1 MNEKTNSLYITIV
14 LQSYFVFYTLKGLSV
29 IIKLYSLK
37 HQEFVFLTVA
47 APVND
52 GWLENNTGDDGV
64 RLFIVQSQETSRDP
78 ATEPSPMESNFA
90 CINILQLAGQESGTQ
105 YTVFT
110 LYIPITLALYCIVV
124 I

>member
-52 GWLENNTGDDGV
+52 G
-64 RLFIVQSQETSRDP
+64 
-78 ATEPSPMESNFA
+78 
-90 CINILQLAGQESGTQ
+90 
-105 YTVFT
+105 
-110 LYIPITLALYCIVV
+110 
-124 I
+124 